1 MPSPIDLNY
10 SLNGLAYD
18 LELRRNSMSEE
29 EFIEFGK
36 SRINRL
42 KIQYESFIKFSSR
55 DYKRLHG

>member
-10 SLNGLAYD
+10 SLNGLAFD
-18 LELRRNSMSEE
+18 LELRRNSMSEQ

-42 KIQYESFIKFSSR
+42 KVQYESFIKFNSK